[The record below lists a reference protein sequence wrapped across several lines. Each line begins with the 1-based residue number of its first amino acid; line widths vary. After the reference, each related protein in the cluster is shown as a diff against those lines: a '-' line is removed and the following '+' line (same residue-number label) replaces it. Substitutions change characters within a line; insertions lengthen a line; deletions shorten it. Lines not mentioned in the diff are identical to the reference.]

1 MPTGKVKFYDQEK
14 GFGFIASDDGDE
26 VFLHASALPEGAVVK
41 AGTRLEFGVADGKRG
56 AQALSVRVLESRPTL
71 STLNRKTA
79 DDMAVIIEDLVGL
92 LDGIGANLK
101 RGRYPDAAHGRK
113 IATVLRKV
121 ADDLDA

>member
-1 MPTGKVKFYDQEK
+1 
-14 GFGFIASDDGDE
+14 
-26 VFLHASALPEGAVVK
+26 
-41 AGTRLEFGVADGKRG
+41 
-56 AQALSVRVLESRPTL
+56 
-71 STLNRKTA
+71 
-79 DDMAVIIEDLVGL
+79 MAVIIEDLVGL